1 MSDKEESDRKRILDS
16 VDTKRLFD
24 KTESA
29 IIEWNIDNIVSE
41 ANRGKFREC
50 TVDRAPLRYGSSCYE
65 KACKIRYM
73 T

>member
-29 IIEWNIDNIVSE
+29 IIEWNIDNIVY
-41 ANRGKFREC
+41 C
-50 TVDRAPLRYGSSCYE
+50 
-65 KACKIRYM
+65 
-73 T
+73 